1 MRDTL
6 TEVKVNEDGTKK
18 QLDNLNKK
26 MMSLKKDLQKSVKE
40 MVKTEVD
47 KQTIAK
53 LVDMEERL
61 HENMNE
67 KFGTSGWTT
76 DSRANEPRP
85 N

>member
-6 TEVKVNEDGTKK
+6 TEVKVNQDGTKK

-26 MMSLKKDLQKSVKE
+26 MISLKKDLQKSVKE

-47 KQTIAK
+47 TQMSAK

-61 HENMNE
+61 HGKMNE
-67 KFGTSGWTT
+67 KL
-76 DSRANEPRP
+76 ELL
-85 N
+85 